1 MLRKL
6 FLISLAFCLLFSSLA
21 LAENGFSEEE
31 ADVDITEWFQLPEE
45 ERVKDKKDSDGA
57 YLMTVSFTGDL
68 TIGGDNYHNKTDFY
82 KALKKHDD
90 DINFIMKNVRDIFL
104 DDDLTVV
111 NFEGTLTDTKYVPS
125 DKKSNDFLFNISP
138 SYVSVLPDNGVEAVS
153 LDNNHVYDH
162 GTEGFN
168 DTVEALDGAGVLYS
182 TPTHMAVYNFKDMAD
197 VALLAFNCIDRYGT
211 GFQRSRFADQYSA
224 EFLNH
229 DTFEEAVCDEIAKA
243 KEIYSLVIVSFHWGN
258 EAVYIPTD
266 NQIRLGRMAVDA
278 GADLV
283 VGHHPHRLQ
292 PIEYYHGKYI
302 VYSLG
307 NFCFAGHN
315 NPKDKSSMIFQARF
329 RVKNSEVSFKDF
341 RIIPIR
347 ISQDTKVN
355 DYVPYV
361 FEDGY
366 ERDSVLL
373 TLSNRDNIKKLD
385 YAITEFPLEFK

>member
-111 NFEGTLTDTKYVPS
+111 NFEGTLTDTKYVPG